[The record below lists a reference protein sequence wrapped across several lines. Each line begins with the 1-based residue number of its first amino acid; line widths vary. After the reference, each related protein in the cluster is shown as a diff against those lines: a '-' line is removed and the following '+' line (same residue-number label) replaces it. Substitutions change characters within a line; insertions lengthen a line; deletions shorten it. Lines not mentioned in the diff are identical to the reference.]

1 MKIALGQINPV
12 VGDIAG
18 NSGKIIEWS
27 TRAREQGAEL
37 ILFPELAVIGYPPK
51 DLLLKPQ
58 FVRANE
64 AAVADIASRVRGID
78 VLVGYAARNETGH
91 GRALYNAAA
100 LLRDGS
106 VVGTSH
112 KSLLPTYDVFDES
125 RYFEPAGEPSVMSS
139 RGRRLGVTICEDL
152 WNDESF
158 IGRRLY
164 SEDPIGQLA
173 KAGSDLLVNAS
184 ASPFEIDK
192 QEFREGLFGGQVG
205 RYGVPL
211 AFCNQVGG
219 NDELI
224 FDGASCVFDA
234 SGRVIARAKAFAE
247 DLLIVDLAEPSAS
260 RVEPYPEKIERLFLA
275 LTLGTHDYVSK
286 CGFAEV
292 VVGLSG
298 GIDSAVTAVVAASA
312 LGAGAVHGVAMPS
325 RYTSSSSTRSAEQ
338 LASRLGIWFDVIEI
352 EPLHRTFERQLS
364 THFAGREPGLA
375 EENIQA
381 RIRGTLLMA
390 LSNKFGWLTLAT
402 GNKSELS
409 TGYCTLYGD
418 MVGGLAVL
426 GDVPKTMVYALA
438 EHVNRGGACE
448 VIPQETIQRAPT
460 AELRPDQHDQQSLP
474 PYDVLDSV
482 LHRYVEQDQS
492 IDQMV
497 AAGIDRAVVE
507 QVVGMVDSTEY
518 KRKQAA
524 PVLKVTGRAF
534 GSGRRL
540 PIAARYRMG
549 RFG

>member
-18 NSGKIIEWS
+18 NCEKIIEWAG
-27 TRAREQGAEL
+27 RARKQGADL

-64 AAVADIASRVRGID
+64 AAVADIAARVQGID
-78 VLVGYAARNETGH
+78 VVVGYAARNETGH

-100 LLRDGS
+100 LLRDGR

-125 RYFEPAGEPSVMSS
+125 RYFEPASEPSVMPSG
-139 RGRRLGVTICEDL
+139 GRRLGVTICEDL

-164 SEDPIGQLA
+164 SEDPIGQLTRTGA
-173 KAGSDLLVNAS
+173 DLLVNAS

-192 QEFREGLFGGQVG
+192 QEFRESLFGGQVG

-247 DLLIVDLAEPSAS
+247 DLLLVDLAEPAS
-260 RVEPYPEKIERLFLA
+260 NRVEPYPGKIERLFLA
-275 LTLGTHDYVSK
+275 LSLGTHDYVSK

-298 GIDSAVTAVVAASA
+298 GIDSAVTAAVAASA
-312 LGAGAVHGVAMPS
+312 LGPDAVHGVAMPS

-338 LASRLGIWFDVIEI
+338 LASSLGISFDVIEI
-352 EPLHRTFERQLS
+352 EPLHRTFERQLAA
-364 THFAGREPGLA
+364 HFAGREPDLT

-438 EHVNRGGACE
+438 EYVNSRGECE
-448 VIPQETIQRAPT
+448 AIPQETIQRAPT
-460 AELRPDQHDQQSLP
+460 AELRPNQHDQQSLP

-497 AAGIDRAVVE
+497 AAGLDREVVE
-507 QVVGMVDSTEY
+507 KVVRMVDSTEY

-540 PIAARYRMG
+540 PIAARYRVG
-549 RFG
+549 RSG

>member
-18 NSGKIIEWS
+18 NSEKIIEWAGG
-27 TRAREQGAEL
+27 ARKQGAEL

-64 AAVADIASRVRGID
+64 AAVADIAARVRGID
-78 VLVGYAARNETGH
+78 VLVGYAARNESGR

-100 LLRDGS
+100 LLRGGS
-106 VVGTSH
+106 VVDVSY

-125 RYFEPAGEPSVMSS
+125 RYFEPAREPSVVTCG
-139 RGRRLGVTICEDL
+139 RRRLGVTICEDL

-164 SEDPIGQLA
+164 PEDPIGQLV
-173 KAGSDLLVNAS
+173 KAGADLLVNAS

-192 QEFREGLFGGQVG
+192 HGLRERLFSGQVA
-205 RYGVPL
+205 RCGVPL

-247 DLLIVDLAEPSAS
+247 DLLIVSLAEPTAS
-260 RVEPYPEKIERLFLA
+260 RLEPYPGRIERLFSA
-275 LTLGTHDYVSK
+275 LTLGTRDYVSK

-298 GIDSAVTAVVAASA
+298 GIDSAVTAALATSA
-312 LGAGAVHGVAMPS
+312 LGADAVHGVSMPS

-338 LASRLGIWFDVIEI
+338 LASRLGISFDVIEI

-364 THFAGREPGLA
+364 PHFAGREPDIA

-438 EHVNRGGACE
+438 EHVNSRGGSE

-474 PYDVLDSV
+474 PYDMLDSI

-497 AAGIDRAVVE
+497 AEGMERGVVE
-507 QVVGMVDSTEY
+507 RVVRMVDSTEY

-540 PIAARYRMG
+540 PIAARYRIG
-549 RFG
+549 PFG

>member
-1 MKIALGQINPV
+1 MKIALGQINPI

-18 NSGKIIEWS
+18 NSEKIVEWA
-27 TRAREQGAEL
+27 TRARGQGAEL

-58 FVRANE
+58 LVRASE
-64 AAVADIASRVRGID
+64 AAVKDIAARVAGID
-78 VLVGYAARNETGH
+78 VLVGYAARNESGR

-100 LLRDGS
+100 LLRGGS
-106 VVGTSH
+106 VVDVSH

-125 RYFEPAGEPSVMSS
+125 RYFEPAREPSVVACG
-139 RGRRLGVTICEDL
+139 RRRLGVTICEDL

-158 IGRRLY
+158 VGRRLY
-164 SEDPIGQLA
+164 VEDPVGELV
-173 KAGSDLLVNAS
+173 KAGADLLINAS

-192 QEFREGLFGGQVG
+192 HGLRERLFGGQVA
-205 RYGVPL
+205 RCGVPL

-224 FDGASCVFDA
+224 FDGASCVFDG

-247 DLLIVDLAEPSAS
+247 DLLVVDMAEPAPC
-260 RVEPYPEKIERLFLA
+260 RVEPYPAKIEQLLAA
-275 LTLGTHDYVSK
+275 LTLGVRDYVGK

-298 GIDSAVTAVVAASA
+298 GIDSAVTAAVAEAA

-325 RYTSSSSTRSAEQ
+325 RHTSASSTRSAEQ
-338 LASRLGIWFDVIEI
+338 LAGSLGISFDVIEI
-352 EPLHRTFERQLS
+352 EPLHRAFEQQLS
-364 THFAGREPGLA
+364 PHFSGREPDIA

-418 MVGGLAVL
+418 MVGGLAAL
-426 GDVPKTMVYALA
+426 GDVPKTMVYALS
-438 EHVNRGGACE
+438 EHVNKRAGRE
-448 VIPQETIQRAPT
+448 VIPEETIHRAPT
-460 AELRPDQHDQQSLP
+460 AELRPDQYDQQSLP
-474 PYDVLDSV
+474 PYDVLDSI

-497 AAGIDRAVVE
+497 AEGMARGVVE
-507 QVVGMVDSTEY
+507 QVVRMVDSSEY

-524 PVLKVTGRAF
+524 PVLKVTSRAF

-540 PIAARYRMG
+540 PIAARQRIG
-549 RFG
+549 PFA